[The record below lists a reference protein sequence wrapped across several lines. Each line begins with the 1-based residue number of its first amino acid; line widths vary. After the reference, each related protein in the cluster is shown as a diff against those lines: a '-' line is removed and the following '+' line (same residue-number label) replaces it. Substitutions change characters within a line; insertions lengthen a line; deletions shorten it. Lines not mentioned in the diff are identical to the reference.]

1 MENEDKFDSE
11 FSGSDR
17 ITSPFDRPPNPDN
30 KSSVR
35 LKISAAKLFSAN
47 SEMENPHEISI
58 QNNIKILEETRSLS
72 QASEESTFIIET
84 RTPTVQ
90 TYV

>member
-17 ITSPFDRPPNPDN
+17 ITSPFARPPNPDN

-47 SEMENPHEISI
+47 SEMENPHEILI